1 MKIRRLS
8 HPFFEVRNDRPILV
22 DPFFSNNPLAPEYKG
37 KPDLILVTHEHV
49 DHSDMSGLD
58 SSVVCPMCFKCW
70 DGHAGHYCRISKH
83 I

>member
-8 HPFFEVRNDRPILV
+8 HPFFEIRNDRPILV

-37 KPDLILVTHEHV
+37 KPDLIPVTQGHA
-49 DHSDMSGLD
+49 DHSDMSRFDPLFVD
-58 SSVVCPMCFKCW
+58 PMGFKCS
-70 DGHAGHYCRISKH
+70 DSHAGHYCRISKH